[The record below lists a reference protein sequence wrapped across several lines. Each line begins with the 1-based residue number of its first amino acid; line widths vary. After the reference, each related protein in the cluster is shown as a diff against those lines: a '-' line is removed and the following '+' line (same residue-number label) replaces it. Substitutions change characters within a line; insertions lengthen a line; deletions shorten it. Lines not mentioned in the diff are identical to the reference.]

1 MSAVRKV
8 GYEPRERETFDATR
22 GFQALYYRI

>member
-8 GYEPRERETFDATR
+8 GCEPKEREAVDATR
-22 GFQALYYRI
+22 GIKEL